1 MPSLDEMISPYG
13 KPVEQKPYPATNVN
27 LPLVTSPD
35 LLGTAVQGGPVVP
48 APIPPAGAPPP
59 KDPTTEKALTLSY
72 QLANAVPG
80 AKVTPG
86 SVAPAYEAI
95 LTALDQEAK
104 ASDFPSDAK
113 NMTARQ
119 QATAEMAKNLKL
131 LRDEYDAAKGRI
143 AWAEVAETLGKG
155 LALIGM
161 GMYGVRHGVDAVS
174 GVNFNRANWDA
185 AYGRVM
191 DELKAK
197 TAQVKEN
204 YGAQDDALKVRER
217 VAERWR
223 DRRDRAASE
232 AAGAK
237 GQDVTNVMKAES
249 DYQNRTADTSRF
261 NAGQTNAANQKA
273 VDDVRADKQLDLS
286 EKQLNLNE
294 SKLLAEAL
302 NAKTRAEGQ
311 AILNANRLSLGEAQ
325 LKLMQAKLDNATKS
339 PEQKDAEL
347 KLIQARIDNLNRSGV
362 QTPEAKA
369 LTEAK
374 TNELNRR
381 GTVAKPSKKEE
392 TADKEMSTA
401 LARLP
406 AIAALPSSSKVRAN
420 KLAEVKAVLY
430 KYLGQDKVDQIIDDN
445 QGFFTGKGT
454 AYKNAATELSS
465 AWDAARTGGG
475 ASTPSPPSAPP
486 AGTVPPPPTAPPT
499 LPKGTRSID
508 KGTGKAIEWDG
519 TTWKFL

>member
-1 MPSLDEMISPYG
+1 MPTLDEMISPYG

-48 APIPPAGAPPP
+48 APIPPTPPAGAPPP
-59 KDPTTEKALTLSY
+59 KDPTTSAAVDLGYKLST
-72 QLANAVPG
+72 ASAG
-80 AKVTPG
+80 AKVTPEKT
-86 SVAPAYEAI
+86 APAYEK
-95 LTALDQEAK
+95 LLNDLDQEAK

-119 QATAEMAKNLKL
+119 QMSADMAKNLKI

-174 GVNFNRANWDA
+174 GVNFNKSNWDA

-197 TAQVKEN
+197 TAQVKDN
-204 YGAQDDALKVRER
+204 YGAQDDAMKVRER
-217 VAERWR
+217 IAERWR
-223 DRRDRAASE
+223 DRRDRAAGDV
-232 AAGAK
+232 AGAK
-237 GQDVTNVMKAES
+237 GKDIELATRADS
-249 DYQNRTADTSRF
+249 DYQGRVSDTSKF
-261 NAGQTNAANQKA
+261 NAGQANAANQKA
-273 VDDVRADKQLDLS
+273 VDDVRADKQLDMS
-286 EKQLNLNE
+286 ERQLTLAEN
-294 SKLLAEAL
+294 KLLAEAL
-302 NAKTRAEGQ
+302 QAKTKAEGQ
-311 AILNANRLSLGEAQ
+311 ALLNANRLKLGESQ
-325 LKLMQAKLDNATKS
+325 LALMQAKLENATKS
-339 PEQKDAEL
+339 PELKDAEL
-347 KLIQARIDNLNRSGV
+347 KLIQARIDNLNRG
-362 QTPEAKA
+362 
-369 LTEAK
+369 
-374 TNELNRR
+374 N
-381 GTVAKPSKKEE
+381 TVVKPSKKEE

-401 LARLP
+401 LSRLP

-445 QGFFTGKGT
+445 QGLFTSKGT
-454 AYKNAATELSS
+454 AYRDAATELSA
-465 AWDAARTGGG
+465 AWDAARTGGRG
-475 ASTPSPPSAPP
+475 TPPSAPP
-486 AGTVPPPPTAPPT
+486 AGTAPPPPTTPPT
-499 LPKGTRSID
+499 LPKGTRSVD

-519 TTWKFL
+519 TAWKFL